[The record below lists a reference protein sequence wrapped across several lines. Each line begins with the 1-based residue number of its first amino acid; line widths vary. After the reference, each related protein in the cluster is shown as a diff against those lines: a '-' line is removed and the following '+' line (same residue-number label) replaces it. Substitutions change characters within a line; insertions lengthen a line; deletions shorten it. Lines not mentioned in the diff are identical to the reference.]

1 MMVARKTG
9 GFDLFYDH
17 QNSDFKP
24 LEIPKVTMLRHIVER
39 GGDFVFPRFE
49 SW

>member
-17 QNSDFKP
+17 QNSDFCTEIQFAP
-24 LEIPKVTMLRHIVER
+24 LRSYLRSAC
-39 GGDFVFPRFE
+39 G
-49 SW
+49 S